1 MVVATP
7 GKLLALSESGNLPL
21 DRVAYLVVDESDR
34 FMQGSMEEE
43 IRKASF
49 IYVVPYSMWV
59 YILSLCVA
67 LRKCLIMHTTSRYL

>member
-7 GKLLALSESGNLPL
+7 GRLLALTESGNLPL

-43 IRKASF
+43 IRKASLTRVSASH
-49 IYVVPYSMWV
+49 IPPYSM
-59 YILSLCVA
+59 IES
-67 LRKCLIMHTTSRYL
+67 I